1 MFEGVEKFSCQR
13 CGICCNN
20 IQGNFTNKEI
30 EKIKSAFKKLEKQG
44 IYLGIEPEKF
54 SIPLFPHEAIKMKKL
69 ASKLDIDFH
78 PVPKLFMVDAET
90 NRCIVLEWDL
100 GYSNCPFFDNDRCL
114 IHNDR
119 PLACQSFPIFPYSF
133 SSSPEEYILLGR
145 CPQSEKYEHLRR
157 EEKEKS
163 FESEIKAVLQFSM
176 ELKRYKSMRVELIRK
191 GLLRPLILER
201 DEAVEV
207 LKEAEKSDEIV
218 SVDELIPI

>member
-1 MFEGVEKFSCQR
+1 MNRFYCQR
-13 CGICCNN
+13 CGACCNN
-20 IQGNFTNKEI
+20 IQGNFKEREVKEI
-30 EKIKSAFKKLEKQG
+30 KRVFGKLEREG
-44 IYLGIEPEKF
+44 IYLAVEPEKF
-54 SIPLFPHEAIKMKKL
+54 SIPLFPNEAGKMKEL
-69 ASKLDIDFH
+69 ASRLSLDFS
-78 PVPKLFMVDAET
+78 PVSKIFMVDSKTEY
-90 NRCIVLEWDL
+90 CVVLEWDL
-100 GYSNCPFFDNDRCL
+100 GYSNCPFFDNDKCL

-145 CPQSEKYEHLRR
+145 CPQSEKYR
-157 EEKEKS
+157 ELSKEEMEEF

-207 LKEAEKSDEIV
+207 LKEAERSDKIV
-218 SVDELIPI
+218 SVDELMTS